1 MKRESYYK
9 WLFFIIGLCFTSS
22 IISQNKKVVQTDN
35 SAITEVEVNQ
45 SLTISKYLQFSED
58 YSTFVKVLKET
69 DLFSHLQIGKEF
81 TVFAP
86 GNSAFFQMPTTVL
99 DQIFRP
105 ENNLKL
111 KSIAGYHIVNSSL
124 NLEEELFKLNGT
136 TNIVAMN
143 NEVIEVTIGAEDA
156 LVIQDANG
164 YPIDV
169 MEKVVLSDGVIYRI
183 DAVLL
188 PQVDV
193 KIVSR

>member
-1 MKRESYYK
+1 MKRESYHK
-9 WLFFIIGLCFTSS
+9 WLFFIVVLCFTFSVLA
-22 IISQNKKVVQTDN
+22 QNEKPLQTDV
-35 SAITEVEVNQ
+35 SSKSQVEVNQ

-58 YSTFVKVLKET
+58 YSTFVKVLKQA
-69 DLFSHLQIGKEF
+69 DLFSHLQMGNEF

-86 GNSAFFQMPTTVL
+86 GNSAFSQMPVTVL
-99 DQIFRP
+99 NQIFRP
-105 ENNLKL
+105 ENKLKL
-111 KSIAGYHIVNSSL
+111 VSIAGYHIVNSTL

-143 NEVIEVTIGAEDA
+143 NEVIEITVGAEDA

-193 KIVSR
+193 KFVSN

>member
-1 MKRESYYK
+1 MKRESYQK
-9 WLFFIIGLCFTSS
+9 WLFFIGVLCFTSS
-22 IISQNKKVVQTDN
+22 IISQNEKPFQTDV
-35 SAITEVEVNQ
+35 SPKSEVEVNQ
-45 SLTISKYLQFSED
+45 SLTISKYLQLTED
-58 YSTFVKVLKET
+58 YSTFVRVLKEA
-69 DLFSHLQIGKEF
+69 DLFTHLLIGKEF

-86 GNSAFFQMPTTVL
+86 GNSAFSQMPTTVL
-99 DQIFRP
+99 DQIFRS

-124 NLEEELFKLNGT
+124 NLEEGLFKFNGT

-143 NEVIEVTIGAEDA
+143 NEIIEVNIGAEDA
-156 LVIQDANG
+156 LVLHDANG

-169 MEKVVLSDGVIYRI
+169 MEKIVLSDGVVYRI

-193 KIVSR
+193 KIVSN

>member
-9 WLFFIIGLCFTSS
+9 WLFFIVGLSFTSS
-22 IISQNKKVVQTDN
+22 IISQNVEPLQTDI
-35 SAITEVEVNQ
+35 SSKSEVEVNQ
-45 SLTISKYLQFSED
+45 SMTISQYLQFSED
-58 YSTFVKVLKET
+58 YSTFVKVLKKAE
-69 DLFSHLQIGKEF
+69 LFPHLLIGKEF

-86 GNSAFFQMPTTVL
+86 GNSAFSQMPSSVL
-99 DQIFRP
+99 NQIFRP

-124 NLEEELFKLNGT
+124 NLEEDLFKFNGT

-143 NEVIEVTIGAEDA
+143 NEVIEVTIGPEDA

-169 MEKVVLSDGVIYRI
+169 MEKIVLSDGVIYRI

>member
-1 MKRESYYK
+1 MVRESYYK

-22 IISQNKKVVQTDN
+22 IISQNEKVVQTDN
-35 SAITEVEVNQ
+35 SSTTQVEVNQ

-58 YSTFVKVLKET
+58 YSTFVKVLKEAN
-69 DLFSHLQIGKEF
+69 LFPYLQIGKEF

-86 GNSAFFQMPTTVL
+86 GNSAFSQMPTTVL

-105 ENNLKL
+105 KNNLKL

-143 NEVIEVTIGAEDA
+143 NEVIEVTIGAEDE

-169 MEKVVLSDGVIYRI
+169 MEKVVLSDGIIYRI

-193 KIVSR
+193 KIVLR

>member
-1 MKRESYYK
+1 MVRESYYK

-22 IISQNKKVVQTDN
+22 IISQNEKVVQPDR
-35 SAITEVEVNQ
+35 SSITGVEVNQ
-45 SLTISKYLQFSED
+45 TLSISKYLQFSED
-58 YSTFVKVLKET
+58 YSTFVKVLKEAN
-69 DLFSHLQIGKEF
+69 LFSHLQIGTEF

-86 GNSAFFQMPTTVL
+86 GNSAFSQMPTTVL

-143 NEVIEVTIGAEDA
+143 NEVIEVTIGAEEA

-169 MEKVVLSDGVIYRI
+169 MEKVVLSDGIIYRI

-193 KIVSR
+193 KIVLR

>member
-9 WLFFIIGLCFTSS
+9 WLFCIVILCFTASVYSQEEKLPETGNSS
-22 IISQNKKVVQTDN
+22 VN
-35 SAITEVEVNQ
+35 EVNADQ
-45 SLTISKYLQFSED
+45 SLTIAKYLQFTEH
-58 YSTFVKVLKET
+58 YSTFVKVLKEA
-69 DLFSHLQIGKEF
+69 DLFSYLEAGKKF

-86 GNSAFFQMPTTVL
+86 GNSAFSQMPVTVL
-99 DQIFRP
+99 NQIFKP
-105 ENNLKL
+105 ENSSKL

-124 NLEEELFKLNGT
+124 NLGEELFKLNGT

-143 NEVIEVTIGAEDA
+143 NEVIEVTVGAEDA
-156 LVIQDANG
+156 LVLQDANG

-169 MEKVVLSDGVIYRI
+169 MEKVFLADGILYRI

-193 KIVSR
+193 KYVSR